1 MDPERI
7 HGAMLNL
14 DPSKLL
20 VIAVVAIILLGP
32 DRLPTFARQVGA
44 FWRSFTEYRH
54 RLEAQVRDS
63 MPDLPSSAEIARLA
77 RSPGALLDHL
87 SSMSPEDEGASAT
100 PQAVPEAAGDGI
112 ASETAADIMTRAAA
126 AYRPTEDV
134 QVRHGTLVP
143 GQSHSDADP
152 GLN

>member
-1 MDPERI
+1 
-7 HGAMLNL
+7 MLNL

-44 FWRSFTEYRH
+44 VWRSFTEYRH
-54 RLEAQVRDS
+54 RLEAQVRNS
-63 MPDLPSSAEIARLA
+63 MPDLPTSAEIARLA

-87 SSMSPEDEGASAT
+87 SSMSPEAEGAGAPAT
-100 PQAVPEAAGDGI
+100 PQAVPEASGSGI
-112 ASETAADIMTRAAA
+112 TSETAADITTRAAA

-134 QVRHGTLVP
+134 QVNHGTFAP
-143 GQSHSDADP
+143 GQGHAVADP